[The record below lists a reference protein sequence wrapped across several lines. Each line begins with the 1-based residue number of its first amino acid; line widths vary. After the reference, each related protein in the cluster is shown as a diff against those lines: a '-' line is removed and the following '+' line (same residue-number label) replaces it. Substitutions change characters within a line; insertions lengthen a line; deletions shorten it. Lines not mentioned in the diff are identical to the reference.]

1 MCDDSM
7 EQVRVP
13 CQPTGFNNL
22 PLELREKIYGY
33 IISNRS
39 PATCVLPIRKD
50 SCYMPN
56 NSRKSH
62 LIDRD
67 QNILRFTYLKG
78 HLPASLFLNC
88 QILQEASIVSLR
100 TTKLH
105 IPGDRQALSP
115 LYAFLASFPGTCGY
129 DSVRHLSFTFRAT
142 RAAAPSTIATD
153 ASARFLDPHQLIF
166 MCPGLIEVKILEYAS
181 SPGLTWTPGCMALH
195 GTRPTCVSTAGRSS
209 KRSLG
214 KEMSAVSR

>member
-1 MCDDSM
+1 
-7 EQVRVP
+7 
-13 CQPTGFNNL
+13 
-22 PLELREKIYGY
+22 
-33 IISNRS
+33 
-39 PATCVLPIRKD
+39 
-50 SCYMPN
+50 MPH
-56 NSRKSH
+56 NSRESH

-67 QNILRFTYLKG
+67 QNILRLTYLKG

-115 LYAFLASFPGTCGY
+115 LYAFLASFPGTRGY
-129 DSVRHLSFTFRAT
+129 DSVRHLSSMMLRAT
-142 RAAAPSTIATD
+142 RAAASSTIAAD

-166 MCPGLIEVKILEYAS
+166 MCPGLIEVKILVEYAS

-195 GTRPTCVSTAGRSS
+195 GTKPTCVSTAGRSS

-214 KEMSAVSR
+214 EGMSAVSR